1 MCSARVLISMLK
13 KKKRLHHMTEI
24 FIDHNI
30 VITFSIKK
38 DNQKCTLT
46 PSDNSPKSC
55 KIIFTK
61 S

>member
-1 MCSARVLISMLK
+1 
-13 KKKRLHHMTEI
+13 MTEI
-24 FIDHNI
+24 FIDHTI

-38 DNQKCTLT
+38 DNQKRTLT
-46 PSDNSPKSC
+46 PLDNSPKSC